1 VVAVRAVLNVIW
13 LLCGIWLVPFGLAS
27 FRIADFARWRSARPD
42 HGAVLRDAALPVATR
57 LATLY

>member
-1 VVAVRAVLNVIW
+1 VFIVTI
-13 LLCGIWLVPFGLAS
+13 PFGLAS

-42 HGAVLRDAALPVATR
+42 HGAVLRDAALPVATL